1 MLETFKWVK
10 LILGSGILIL
20 AGLVVGSLIY
30 LLTGTKYLS
39 IDVNPSIELEVNRI
53 NKIVSVNA
61 LNEDAKKVISGLK
74 LKGEDLDDAVEDIME
89 SMIKNGYITN
99 ETDNEILLTAK
110 DGEESKEILN
120 EANIVINTILEGK
133 KLQAKLISQSID
145 FTEKDLE
152 DAHKYN
158 ISVGKQNIIK
168 RILQEDNTLTME
180 ELASTRVSDLF
191 AYSAQNK
198 ISFDDILDDYEDAVE
213 DAMEANGDN
222 NKNTLN
228 TTVKNEVV
236 NNQENNKVNKT
247 VNNTQETIQKKIQYK
262 KQKQEIYDDDDD
274 DEICD
279 DCGRLESICKDSC
292 DDDDD
297 DDDRDIC
304 DDCGRLE
311 SICKDSCDND

>member
-61 LNEDAKKVISGLK
+61 LNEDAKNVISGLK

-99 ETDNEILLTAK
+99 ETDNKILLTAK

-145 FTEKDLE
+145 FTEKDLK

-168 RILQEDNTLTME
+168 RILAEDNTLTME

-213 DAMEANGDN
+213 DAMEANEDK

-228 TTVKNEVV
+228 TTVKNEVL
-236 NNQENNKVNKT
+236 NNQENNKAFKSK
-247 VNNTQETIQKKIQYK
+247 IKKV
-262 KQKQEIYDDDDD
+262 KQEIYDYDDDDD

-297 DDDRDIC
+297 NDIC

>member
-1 MLETFKWVK
+1 MVETFKWVK
-10 LILGSGILIL
+10 IILASGVLVL

-30 LLTGTKYLS
+30 LFTGTKYLS

-53 NKIVSVNA
+53 NKVVSVNA
-61 LNEDAKKVISGLK
+61 LNEDAKKVVNGLK

-99 ETDNEILLTAK
+99 ETDNKILLTAK
-110 DGEESKEILN
+110 DGEESKEMLN
-120 EANIVINTILEGK
+120 EANIVIDTILEGK

-152 DAHKYN
+152 NAHKYN
-158 ISVGKQNIIK
+158 ISIGKQNIIK
-168 RILQEDNTLTME
+168 RILEEDNTLTME

-213 DAMEANGDN
+213 EAMEAKTDS
-222 NKNTLN
+222 NKNKENIINN
-228 TTVKNEVV
+228 TTSNKENIKESVKVSKI
-236 NNQENNKVNKT
+236 NKV
-247 VNNTQETIQKKIQYK
+247 QYK
-262 KQKQEIYDDDDD
+262 NRKQDDDD

-292 DDDDD
+292 DDEDE
-297 DDDRDIC
+297 DIC

>member
-1 MLETFKWVK
+1 MVETFKWVK
-10 LILGSGILIL
+10 IILASGVLVL

-30 LLTGTKYLS
+30 LFTGTKYLS

-53 NKIVSVNA
+53 NKVVSVNA
-61 LNEDAKKVISGLK
+61 LNEDAKKVVNGLK

-99 ETDNEILLTAK
+99 ETDNKILLTAK
-110 DGEESKEILN
+110 DGEESKEMLN
-120 EANIVINTILEGK
+120 EANIVIDTILEGK

-152 DAHKYN
+152 NAHKYN
-158 ISVGKQNIIK
+158 ISIGKQNIIK
-168 RILQEDNTLTME
+168 RILEEDNTLTME

-213 DAMEANGDN
+213 EAMEAKTDS
-222 NKNTLN
+222 NKNKENIINN
-228 TTVKNEVV
+228 TTSNKENIKESVKVSKI
-236 NNQENNKVNKT
+236 NKV
-247 VNNTQETIQKKIQYK
+247 QYK
-262 KQKQEIYDDDDD
+262 NHKQDDDDY
-274 DEICD
+274 EICD

-292 DDDDD
+292 DDEDE
-297 DDDRDIC
+297 DIC